1 MALAITIAGSNLTSQ
16 YQTGTLRITERLQN
30 KSNSAQLT
38 IVKKSSGTAPAQGS
52 SISITDGARKLFAG
66 FITQSDPTE
75 YGIGSLLVYNI
86 EATDYTYL
94 LNAREAQIAY
104 EDATL
109 KDIVED
115 LLGRYAPDQAFN
127 TTAVATGPT
136 LSTITF
142 DHISLRACFEK
153 LAKRTGYVWTI
164 DYDKNVTFDL
174 PTATAA
180 PEDLRDA
187 SPSNHEAVTI
197 EYDVSQVRNVVRV
210 IGSSDGEASESPV
223 IQEFTADGTT
233 RSWELDDRPHS
244 ISSILVDGVSKQF
257 SLDVNE
263 RDDDDLVYSFSG
275 RTIKVAT
282 NGSVP
287 SNGQTIEVYF
297 YPRVPIIVERRD
309 LDSIAFFAAL
319 EGGDGTHFYTV
330 RDTSIAS
337 KSEARDRADQELA
350 EFADPLVNGTFKTR
364 SDMLGGSSIF
374 APGQYLTVNMPS
386 WAISTDTAFLIQEV
400 KISLAESNS
409 GIIYQYEVRFG
420 GKLVGVQ
427 EFLESLAS
435 PAEDTQES
443 EEIKTIFGVQDS
455 FVVEEN
461 AAPTEAEITGNF
473 EYGAGGNPQGKW
485 NLSEYA

>member
-1 MALAITIAGSNLTSQ
+1 MALTITVAGSNLTSQ
-16 YQTGTLRITERLQN
+16 YQTGSLKITERLQN
-30 KSNSAQLT
+30 KSNSCQLT

-52 SISITDGARKLFAG
+52 SISITDGARKLFEG

-75 YGIGSLLVYNI
+75 HGIGSLIVYNI

-94 LNAREAQIAY
+94 LNSREAQIAY

-109 KDIVED
+109 EEIVED
-115 LLGRYAPDQAFN
+115 LLDRYASDAAFN
-127 TTAVATGPT
+127 TAGVATGPT

-153 LAKRTGYVWTI
+153 LAKRTGYVWTV
-164 DYDKNVTFDL
+164 DYDKNITFDL

-180 PEDLRDA
+180 PESVRDSA
-187 SPSNHEAVTI
+187 PSNHEEVTI

-210 IGSSDGEASESPV
+210 IGSENGEASESSTS
-223 IQEFTADGTT
+223 QEFTADGTT

-244 ISSILVDGVSKQF
+244 IIDITVDSVSKEF

-263 RDDDDLVYSFSG
+263 RDDDDFVYSFSG
-275 RTIKVAT
+275 RTVKVAL
-282 NGSVP
+282 NGAVP
-287 SNGQTIEVYF
+287 SNGQTIVAYY

-309 LDSIAFFAAL
+309 LASIAFFAAL

-330 RDTSIAS
+330 KDTSIAS
-337 KSEARDRADQELA
+337 KSEARARADQELA
-350 EFADPLVNGTFKTR
+350 EFADPLANGTFKTR
-364 SDMLGGSSIF
+364 SDILSGGSIF
-374 APGQYLTVNMPS
+374 EPGQYLTVNLPAWGIAS
-386 WAISTDTAFLIQEV
+386 DTAFLIQEV
-400 KISLAESNS
+400 KVSLSENGTS
-409 GIIYQYEVRFG
+409 IIYHYEVRFG

-427 EFLESLAS
+427 EFLESLAT

-455 FVVEEN
+455 LVI
-461 AAPTEAEITGNF
+461 TEHATPSFTTQTGNY
-473 EYGAGGNPQGKW
+473 EIGPGGNPQAVVGF
-485 NLSEYA
+485 SEIA

>member
-1 MALAITIAGSNLTSQ
+1 MAIAITIAGSNLTSQ
-16 YQTGTLRITERLQN
+16 YQTGSLKITERLQN
-30 KSNSAQLT
+30 KSNSCQLT

-52 SISITDGARKLFAG
+52 SISITDGARKLFEG

-75 YGIGSLLVYNI
+75 HGIGSLIVYNI

-94 LNAREAQIAY
+94 LSAREAQIAY
-104 EDATL
+104 ADATL
-109 KDIVED
+109 EEIVED
-115 LLGRYAPDQAFN
+115 LLDRYASDASFN
-127 TTAVATGPT
+127 TSAVATGPT

-153 LAKRTGYVWTI
+153 LAKRTGYVWTV
-164 DYDKNVTFDL
+164 DYDKNITFAL

-180 PEDLRDA
+180 PESIRDSA
-187 SPSNHEAVTI
+187 PSNHEEVTI

-210 IGSSDGEASESPV
+210 IGSEDGEASESSTS
-223 IQEFTADGTT
+223 QEFTADGTT

-244 ISSILVDGVSKQF
+244 IIDITVDGVSKQF

-263 RDDDDLVYSFSG
+263 RDDDDFVYSFSG
-275 RTIKVAT
+275 RTVKVAL
-282 NGSVP
+282 NGAVP
-287 SNGQTIEVYF
+287 SNGQTIVVYF

-309 LDSIAFFAAL
+309 LSSIAFFAAL

-330 RDTSIAS
+330 KDTSIAS

-350 EFADPLVNGTFKTR
+350 EFADPLANGSFKTR
-364 SDMLGGSSIF
+364 SDMLGGGSIF
-374 APGQYLTVNMPS
+374 EPGQYLTVNLPS
-386 WAISTDTAFLIQEV
+386 WGISSDTAFLIQEV
-400 KISLAESNS
+400 KISLTESNT
-409 GIIYQYEVRFG
+409 GITYHYEVRFG

-461 AAPTEAEITGNF
+461 AAPTQAEITGNF
-473 EYGAGGNPQGKW
+473 EYGPAGSPQGKW